1 MSLPPVHARPSPPAE
16 PSGVKGRP
24 GQEDASAGSGTPF
37 DILLAERGGAAP
49 LPLAGQDLDAD
60 RRQGRAVPTVAE
72 VFNEHGFFAGAAPL
86 GSQSPG
92 APASPQAGGVSVEPA
107 FAHPASAAPRGGAM
121 ALPAG
126 GAAPVIA
133 EARLAMADAALSE
146 GAVRLDGF
154 GGPFLARFAGSPTG
168 APAVPRAA
176 MQSAPRIAASI
187 ARAASTGASSPST
200 ADGSTFASRA
210 GKRLAARVEEHLRRA
225 GGTAIRVDVR
235 ASQDGLLVAAR
246 AEGLD
251 RAERSRL
258 RAEIEALLVRHGHA
272 PARISLNGEPAPP
285 RRA

>member
-1 MSLPPVHARPSPPAE
+1 
-16 PSGVKGRP
+16 
-24 GQEDASAGSGTPF
+24 
-37 DILLAERGGAAP
+37 
-49 LPLAGQDLDAD
+49 
-60 RRQGRAVPTVAE
+60 VPTVAE

-107 FAHPASAAPRGGAM
+107 FAHAGFGSAARGAM

-133 EARLAMADAALSE
+133 EARLAMARRC
-146 GAVRLDGF
+146 AVGGCRQAGRLRR
-154 GGPFLARFAGSPTG
+154 PFLARFAGSPTG

-285 RRA
+285 RRREEEHGMQVGPVPTTPSRPGHDARPGARRRAPRAGPGDQRLRPELSNPCSRSS